1 MGAEKSFWLRDNL
14 IFLGDLSELVEREV
28 EGFEYITKP
37 ARTNNEFE
45 YTYGMIMIKSDKVVN
60 ELVCEVKGPVDGSHT
75 FMMEIQGGWVKGP
88 LEAWIN
94 TMPLAQKEKAENRYQ
109 NLIEWVYTQI

>member
-14 IFLGDLSELVEREV
+14 IFLGDLSEVVESEI

-37 ARTNNEFE
+37 ARNKSEFE
-45 YTYGMIMIKSDKVVN
+45 YTYGMIMLKSDKVIN
-60 ELVCEVKGPVDGSHT
+60 ELVCKVKGPFDGSNSFT
-75 FMMEIQGGWVKGP
+75 MEIQGEWVKGP

-94 TMPLAQKEKAENRYQ
+94 TMPLAQKEKAENRYRQ
-109 NLIEWVYTQI
+109 LIAWVYTQI